1 MAATTMSPLRGRP
14 DYSWPNGKRLAVYF
28 ALNLEHFSF
37 GEGLGAELAP
47 GGPHPDVLNYA
58 WRDYGNRVGA
68 WYLHDAF
75 DALQLPVAALVNS
88 AMYDYAPEL
97 VVGASRARRRD
108 RRPRPHQRRT
118 PGHRSTRRP
127 RGV

>member
-1 MAATTMSPLRGRP
+1 MQLRTHDRYDYVPLRSRA
-14 DYSWPNGKRLAVYF
+14 DYIWPNGRRLAVYF
-28 ALNLEHFSF
+28 ALNLEHFSY

-47 GGPHPDVLNYA
+47 GGPQPDILNFA

-75 DALQLPVAALVNS
+75 DAMKFPMAALVNS

-97 VVGASRARRRD
+97 VAAHRARGD
-108 RRPRPHQRRT
+108 
-118 PGHRSTRRP
+118 
-127 RGV
+127 